1 MDDTAGEIG
10 NVWNQEIFVEVLY
23 FANVSILGGIRK
35 VVGKVQ
41 RWNCHGC
48 HDGRSLQ
55 LNGHA
60 GGPVEKFRWRWRKA
74 TNGPGQ
80 VATI

>member
-1 MDDTAGEIG
+1 MVNDTASEIG
-10 NVWNQEIFVEVLY
+10 NVGNQEILVEVLD
-23 FANVSILGGIRK
+23 FAEVSILGGIGE
-35 VVGKVQ
+35 VVGQVQ

-60 GGPVEKFRWRWRKA
+60 GGPLNWMEMGEMA
-74 TNGPGQ
+74 T
-80 VATI
+80 